1 MESTPGSSSMAWSF
15 PETNGSMQGGLHCDA
30 EGLQHF
36 VVVAVLSVLAVV
48 AVVKKTRLL
57 FVVTGIGFL
66 CFSIRNQFGINRNVA
81 NPVFSRARR
90 LVNPNSNGFVTF
102 VLTNS
107 VRIPLILWP
116 NLASPFL
123 HFVDLFLYTF
133 KVKIKLI

>member
-1 MESTPGSSSMAWSF
+1 MA
-15 PETNGSMQGGLHCDA
+15 LVVVVVV
-30 EGLQHF
+30 F
-36 VVVAVLSVLAVV
+36 VAVVVFVVTVIVVIIAVVAVLSVLAVV

-81 NPVFSRARR
+81 NPVFSRTRR

-107 VRIPLILWP
+107 VRIP
-116 NLASPFL
+116 
-123 HFVDLFLYTF
+123 
-133 KVKIKLI
+133 